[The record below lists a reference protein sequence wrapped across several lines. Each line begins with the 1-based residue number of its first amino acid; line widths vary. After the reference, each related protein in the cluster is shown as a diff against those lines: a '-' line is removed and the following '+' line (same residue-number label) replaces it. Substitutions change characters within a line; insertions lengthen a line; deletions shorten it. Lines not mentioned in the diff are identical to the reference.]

1 MASST
6 IQEFLVQLGFKID
19 EPQLGKFTSS
29 LLSVSKQ
36 VVGISLALEGA
47 AIALTAFTTKIASE
61 LENLFYS
68 SQRAGTTIQNL
79 QALQYAFGQTGQ
91 GAESAA
97 AMMENFRMALR
108 MNPAVEG
115 FLQGLGIMTK
125 GTDGKLKDTTA
136 LFESFISN
144 MRQRLAA
151 GTPFAILAQ
160 MAEQVGIGS
169 NQLLQSM
176 QMQPQRLAAEAQLR
190 AKQGLL
196 GFNPDA
202 FGKTSVEFMNSLR
215 DLGNTI
221 ETIFQKIGTSIL
233 PDVTASIK
241 ELNATILANHGNVA
255 EFVEGIHYVVNAI
268 KEDIDQEVKDFKSFT
283 AWLDGVIAKIDAV
296 KKFLHLTA
304 PDPQDL
310 GRTPQGLQN
319 RLDQAGS
326 LADKLTEGVYSGMKK
341 AFEWLKS
348 QGGVSPMSYEYTP
361 EQRGAILAALH
372 GDTAYGHA
380 TPASFNTGN
389 TAATASDNLL
399 DRVRQTESGG
409 NNNAVSPAGAQ
420 GPYPFEP
427 GTWARWGQGSPFN
440 ATAARAAASRYLNYL
455 LQMFG
460 GDVAK
465 ALAGYNWG
473 EGRVAK
479 DVSRW
484 GDAWLQHAPPETQAY
499 VNKILGGGA
508 QGHAPA
514 PVHIEQHNHIRSTDP
529 VQAGQEVAT
538 RTRSIWSDII
548 RTMRQP
554 GVFA

>member
-19 EPQLGKFTSS
+19 SSQLGKFTSS

-176 QMQPQRLAAEAQLR
+176 QMQPQRLAAEAQLK

-268 KEDIDQEVKDFKSFT
+268 KEDID
-283 AWLDGVIAKIDAV
+283 
-296 KKFLHLTA
+296 
-304 PDPQDL
+304 
-310 GRTPQGLQN
+310 
-319 RLDQAGS
+319 
-326 LADKLTEGVYSGMKK
+326 
-341 AFEWLKS
+341 
-348 QGGVSPMSYEYTP
+348 
-361 EQRGAILAALH
+361 
-372 GDTAYGHA
+372 
-380 TPASFNTGN
+380 
-389 TAATASDNLL
+389 
-399 DRVRQTESGG
+399 
-409 NNNAVSPAGAQ
+409 
-420 GPYPFEP
+420 
-427 GTWARWGQGSPFN
+427 
-440 ATAARAAASRYLNYL
+440 
-455 LQMFG
+455 
-460 GDVAK
+460 
-465 ALAGYNWG
+465 
-473 EGRVAK
+473 
-479 DVSRW
+479 
-484 GDAWLQHAPPETQAY
+484 
-499 VNKILGGGA
+499 
-508 QGHAPA
+508 
-514 PVHIEQHNHIRSTDP
+514 
-529 VQAGQEVAT
+529 
-538 RTRSIWSDII
+538 
-548 RTMRQP
+548 
-554 GVFA
+554 